1 MTIQETTHDPAAV
14 EETPLFEAAPLPLIF
29 EEAPP
34 PALPEDTPIVLEVEP
49 LPTLESAPPLLLE
62 SVPTPF
68 PEGEPTPSLDDAP
81 PPSPPKPAAKPEP
94 EHRVNNSAPDPFAV
108 GVRLLRMAPVWLLLT
123 TFGCAAVVLLLGWMK
138 AGGGVSA
145 VTLSRKQNDARA
157 VKTTPKANAEGAKT
171 AADNSPD
178 VSTPPAEAPRVADA
192 NPSAAPAPQAAQ
204 AQSQLQPPAIVEQ
217 PAPAAAPQAAE
228 KPQVEQPAP
237 VGDANAKFTVQV
249 GSYNNQSEANAHISR
264 LRAAGFESRSAS
276 VELPGRG
283 TWYRVQVGRFAERA
297 EASKAVTQLRAKG
310 AASGAIVAPLQN

>member
-14 EETPLFEAAPLPLIF
+14 EEIPLFEAAPLPLIF

-34 PALPEDTPIVLEVEP
+34 LALPEDVPLVLEVEP
-49 LPTLESAPPLLLE
+49 LPSLESAPPLLLE

-68 PEGEPTPSLDDAP
+68 PEGEPTPSLDYAP
-81 PPSPPKPAAKPEP
+81 PASPPQPAAKPEP

-145 VTLSRKQNDARA
+145 VALPRKQNDSRA
-157 VKTTPKANAEGAKT
+157 VKTTPKASDAGAKT

-178 VSTPPAEAPRVADA
+178 VSTPPAEAP
-192 NPSAAPAPQAAQ
+192 Q
-204 AQSQLQPPAIVEQ
+204 AQPQSQSPAPAIVEQ

-228 KPQVEQPAP
+228 KPQAEQPAP

-297 EASKAVTQLRAKG
+297 DASKAVTQLRAKG